1 MAWPILFFFISQR
14 ADVVPY
20 SAHIPSYADTWG
32 WVMVLYLTHSLS
44 VLKTINPPLSRLPKR
59 SSSLMMITLIKWFQ
73 HLSVPCNFYLDTNF

>member
-20 SAHIPSYADTWG
+20 SAHIPSFADTWG

-44 VLKTINPPLSRLPKR
+44 VFKN
-59 SSSLMMITLIKWFQ
+59 
-73 HLSVPCNFYLDTNF
+73 N